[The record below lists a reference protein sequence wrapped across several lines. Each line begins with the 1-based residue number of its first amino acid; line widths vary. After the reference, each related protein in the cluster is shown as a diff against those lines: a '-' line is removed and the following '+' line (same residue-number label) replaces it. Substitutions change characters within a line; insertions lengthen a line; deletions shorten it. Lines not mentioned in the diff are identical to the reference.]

1 MVLFHKCRG
10 AVAAAPGADKER
22 IPFHV
27 IPHSRRL
34 GAGGP
39 ARGRVGRCAAQSPF
53 FLSDTPPARPR
64 GFFYLPVPI
73 VLLAV
78 WVLRPA
84 NIVAD
89 RCHGVSHRDY
99 SCIPVSGVGGS

>member
-1 MVLFHKCRG
+1 MVLFHKYRG

-22 IPFHV
+22 MPFHV

-39 ARGRVGRCAAQSPF
+39 ARGRVGRCAAQSSF
-53 FLSDTPPARPR
+53 SVDTPPVRPR

-73 VLLAV
+73 VFLAV
-78 WVLRPA
+78 WVVRLA
-84 NIVAD
+84 IIAA
-89 RCHGVSHRDY
+89 GVTSTATPY
-99 SCIPVSGVGGS
+99 LL